1 MHNFSQKYEGEMRAD
16 WRVIL
21 KSVLQKDIVT
31 VDWIHVMNSSVQWC
45 HLVKMAMNVLVSRK
59 DGISLTR

>member
-1 MHNFSQKYEGEMRAD
+1 MYNFSQKYEGEMRAD

-45 HLVKMAMNVLVSRK
+45 HLVKMAMNV
-59 DGISLTR
+59 